1 MKTGRRLPFYKASVR
16 PNRHRNLAPYQRQLT
31 HFSSLASFTIYG
43 KIENTPFA
51 GECVWVFFEYR
62 WALLSYMNTTDMSEC
77 AHTRVSV
84 WVYATDKE
92 YFQHNPPCDTVRRVW
107 LLFSRMRHYAVCFV
121 HCNKNATVPV
131 KIWLMENN

>member
-62 WALLSYMNTTDMSEC
+62 WALLSYMNTMDMSEC

-84 WVYATDKE
+84 WVCVYATDKE
-92 YFQHNPPCDTVRRVW
+92 YF
-107 LLFSRMRHYAVCFV
+107 A
-121 HCNKNATVPV
+121 A
-131 KIWLMENN
+131 